1 MTIKQRNCPINMRR
15 ANRDGFTLI
24 ELLVVI
30 GIIGILAALLLT
42 ALPRVAGM
50 ARRIH
55 CANNVRQLGHALQEF
70 ATDNHVYPLDQNMDY
85 DKGGYPNHYEDWTSA
100 LDHVLGNENNSHEAS
115 YLDKGIWKCSSAK
128 RPVAWPPTSG
138 YTSYGYNTY
147 GILGKTGAGTNTLV
161 HWDSLGIGRQF
172 GNSLLSSPP
181 VSESEVVSPSEM
193 MALGDGFFGNNSF
206 VEGGSSVLLR
216 VYEKPPNL
224 WDTKEPFTRHQG
236 KVNVVFCD
244 SHVESPAL
252 KFLFEDTS
260 DAALSR
266 WNRDHQPHREKLSP

>member
-1 MTIKQRNCPINMRR
+1 MRR

-24 ELLVVI
+24 ELLAVI

-42 ALPRVAGM
+42 ALSLGVGT
-50 ARRIH
+50 ARRIS
-55 CANNVRQLGHALQEF
+55 CINNVRQLGQAIQEF
-70 ATDNHVYPLDQNMDY
+70 VGDNHVYPLDTNPDFN
-85 DKGGYPNHYEDWTSA
+85 KGSYPNHYDFWDIA
-100 LDHVLGNENNSHEAS
+100 LEHELGKESSSHEVS
-115 YLDKGIWKCSSAK
+115 FGSKGIWKCSSAK

-147 GILGKTGAGTNTLV
+147 GILGKAGVGTNTLV

-216 VYEKPPNL
+216 VYEKPPYL
-224 WDTKEPFTRHQG
+224 WDTKEPFLRHRG
-236 KVNVVFCD
+236 KANVVFCD
-244 SHVESPAL
+244 GHVESPTL

-260 DAALSR
+260 DAALVR
-266 WNRDHQPHREKLSP
+266 WNRDHLPHREKLSP